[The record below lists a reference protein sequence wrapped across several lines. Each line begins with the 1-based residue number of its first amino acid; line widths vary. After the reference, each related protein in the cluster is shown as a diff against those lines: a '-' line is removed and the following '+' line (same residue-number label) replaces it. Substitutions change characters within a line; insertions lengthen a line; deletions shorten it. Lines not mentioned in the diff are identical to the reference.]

1 MTESDQWKD
10 RFYKS
15 EFMDKMERYG
25 YDREFLRKQIADDKT
40 WNEIKDKDP
49 LNFAIEYFKAAD
61 LSYDSDCL
69 HPRFRAWLAYL
80 VNLEWPKCHS
90 AVARKCYD
98 EYKAKTGI
106 TIPPRRVLARAI
118 YEDQV
123 RTSNMFPREYP
134 QYFS

>member
-69 HPRFRAWLAYL
+69 DRRFRRWLSHL
-80 VNLEWPKCHS
+80 VSLELRSGSRITETYYNECK
-90 AVARKCYD
+90 
-98 EYKAKTGI
+98 EY
-106 TIPPRRVLARAI
+106 
-118 YEDQV
+118 
-123 RTSNMFPREYP
+123 SFPI
-134 QYFS
+134 